1 MVILATAALV
11 VVQGVAA
18 LRLRAPLPAL
28 APRTALRAGAVS
40 LSDPPPEP
48 VLVSSPTPG
57 AEPVPVGEGDAVLCK
72 DQASQAWWRATV
84 RQTRGDQL
92 LVHYMGCDDAWD
104 EWFDASSPDI
114 CAVDAQEAARGA
126 FQSEEAELELEGMGD
141 EEILEAYRA
150 QKWAN
155 NARWQLATFAQAQ
168 LGEWKGSCVAYE
180 PSGPPGEVPKWV
192 AGPSLPSAGAVAV
205 ERDGEVAWRDAPP
218 DKAYD
223 TSRTLTPASFD
234 RQRGC
239 ACVGN
244 GYSFTAG
251 SGEQGEDAGA
261 DGALLFELG
270 VREEGRRVR
279 VKFVYAAA
287 AEGDLSLERVLVARE
302 AESGGGGG
310 GGGGGGAEEDL
321 PPGSGERPAGG
332 HDGVNSVSSH
342 L

>member
-11 VVQGVAA
+11 V
-18 LRLRAPLPAL
+18 
-28 APRTALRAGAVS
+28 
-40 LSDPPPEP
+40 P

-168 LGEWKGSCVAYE
+168 LGEWKGSCLLWREA
-180 PSGPPGEVPKWV
+180 
-192 AGPSLPSAGAVAV
+192 
-205 ERDGEVAWRDAPP
+205 RDARA
-218 DKAYD
+218 DAVGGH
-223 TSRTLTPASFD
+223 RRG
-234 RQRGC
+234 RQRM
-239 ACVGN
+239 
-244 GYSFTAG
+244 G
-251 SGEQGEDAGA
+251 SGMYE
-261 DGALLFELG
+261 
-270 VREEGRRVR
+270 
-279 VKFVYAAA
+279 
-287 AEGDLSLERVLVARE
+287 
-302 AESGGGGG
+302 
-310 GGGGGGAEEDL
+310 
-321 PPGSGERPAGG
+321 
-332 HDGVNSVSSH
+332 
-342 L
+342 